1 MKNNENE
8 FEINLG
14 NYYGTVTFAKR
25 QGEYVIELDDWD
37 DTQGLAISEEF
48 YEAAK
53 KEFLK

>member
-14 NYYGTVTFAKR
+14 NYNGTVTFAKR

-48 YEAAK
+48 
-53 KEFLK
+53 LK